1 MYEATPRDP
10 LVLGGVV
17 VAMALLGLLAT
28 RMPAQRALSIDPI
41 DIASRGVNVN
51 CPVQNQIGSQTAKM
65 KPRVYNYVLLSCR
78 ELSWDASA
86 RLISDSAEV
95 LMRRVVGFL
104 NRSACHNRWS

>member
-1 MYEATPRDP
+1 
-10 LVLGGVV
+10 
-17 VAMALLGLLAT
+17 
-28 RMPAQRALSIDPI
+28 
-41 DIASRGVNVN
+41 
-51 CPVQNQIGSQTAKM
+51 M